1 MKHQLSLF
9 PELQLDNN
17 QILFIIGNGFDLAH
31 GIKSGYWHFKKWLI
45 HNGKDSLVGLMD
57 IFFSNE
63 RDVWSSI
70 EQALGEYDE
79 ESILEYCKPDKE
91 FDFDHSLSASARIE
105 DSPMAIFQPVLDEFR
120 DAFRDWVNSI
130 EISGVEKVYK
140 LNTDS
145 RYLSFNYTD
154 TLETEYGIVQNQ
166 VTHIHGSRLNDDE
179 YIIGHN
185 NNRDPSSVWD
195 DDGLTFEQQAY
206 ENIIVWMNEFTK
218 QYNRNIANHSSFFN
232 SLYDI
237 KQIVVIGHS
246 MSKIDWPYFEEIIK
260 NIGKDIPWTVY
271 CHNKEDRKNT
281 DSFKTFF
288 RLSSV
293 TTKDN

>member
-1 MKHQLSLF
+1 MRKQPTLF
-9 PELQLDNN
+9 PDIQLDNN
-17 QILFIIGNGFDLAH
+17 TLFIIGNGFDLAH
-31 GIKSGYWHFKKWLI
+31 GIKSSYWNFREWLGNNRSNLI
-45 HNGKDSLVGLMD
+45 GMMD
-57 IFFSNE
+57 IFFSNQ

-70 EQALGEYDE
+70 EQALGEYNE
-79 ESILEYCKPDKE
+79 ESILDYCRPDEE
-91 FDFDHSLSASARIE
+91 FDYDHSLSSSARVE
-105 DSPMAIFQPVLDEFR
+105 DSPMAIFRPVLEEFR
-120 DAFRDWVNSI
+120 QAFRDWVNSI
-130 EISGVEKVYK
+130 EISGIEKVYK

-154 TLETEYGIVQNQ
+154 TLETEYGIAQNK

-218 QYNRNIANHSSFFN
+218 QYNRNIANHSSFFD

-237 KQIVVIGHS
+237 KQIIVIGHS
-246 MSKIDWPYFEEIIK
+246 MSKVDWPYFREIIK
-260 NIGKDIPWTVY
+260 NIGKEIPWIVY
-271 CHNKEDRKNT
+271 CHSIDDRNNT
-281 DSFKTFF
+281 NLFKSVFE
-288 RLSSV
+288 LSSV
-293 TTKDN
+293 TIKDN